1 MDARKITI
9 VSTKNQ
15 CKKVITSAATT
26 LQELKADLD
35 AAGID
40 YSGMTFYEGL
50 SKTELKTNDSV
61 LPHDVPYKGTT
72 TNELVFMLTNTNKK
86 IKSGAMKRSEAYAAI
101 KSMNLQSACM
111 KKYGKN
117 FTMCKTSDLID
128 LINEHGGAT
137 PTETPH
143 STPVGMK
150 EPATPVTATT
160 VMVDM
165 KARAAIKK
173 LAQTLYEGG
182 YIEDTDIPDFSGTSG
197 NKTEKAK
204 DDDAEEAKASSPYSD
219 DELDDMFYGMDL

>member
-40 YSGMTFYEGL
+40 YEGMTFYEGL

-61 LPHDVPYKGTT
+61 LPHDVPYKGAV

-86 IKSGAMKRSEAYAAI
+86 IKSGTMKRSEAYAAI
-101 KSMNLQSACM
+101 KSMNLQGACM

-137 PTETPH
+137 PAETTH
-143 STPVGMK
+143 SAPVGMK

-165 KARAAIKK
+165 DARTAIKT
-173 LAQTLYEGG
+173 LAQALYEGG

-197 NKTEKAK
+197 DKKGT
-204 DDDAEEAKASSPYSD
+204 EEAKVDSPYSD
-219 DELDDMFYGMDL
+219 DELDDMFSGMDL

>member
-40 YSGMTFYEGL
+40 YEGMAFYEGL

-86 IKSGAMKRSEAYAAI
+86 IKSGAMKRSEAYATI
-101 KSMNLQSACM
+101 KSMNLQDACL

-137 PTETPH
+137 P
-143 STPVGMK
+143 
-150 EPATPVTATT
+150 VTATT

-165 KARAAIKK
+165 DARTAIKT
-173 LAQTLYEGG
+173 LAQALYEGG

-197 NKTEKAK
+197 NKTG
-204 DDDAEEAKASSPYSD
+204 EAKADSPYSD
-219 DELDDMFYGMDL
+219 DELDDMFSGMDL

>member
-9 VSTKNQ
+9 ISTKNQ

-40 YSGMTFYEGL
+40 YEGMTFYEGL

-61 LPHDVPYKGTT
+61 LPHDVPYKGAV

-86 IKSGAMKRSEAYAAI
+86 IKSGMMRRADVYAEI
-101 KSMNLQSACM
+101 KAMNLQDACL

-128 LINEHGGAT
+128 LINEHCSPSIAKAPQASQAT
-137 PTETPH
+137 P
-143 STPVGMK
+143 K
-150 EPATPVTATT
+150 ENKGTST

-165 KARAAIKK
+165 DARAAIKK
-173 LAQTLYEGG
+173 LAQVLYEDGF
-182 YIEDTDIPDFSGTSG
+182 INDTDIPDFSGTSG
-197 NKTEKAK
+197 EKN
-204 DDDAEEAKASSPYSD
+204 DDAEETKVDSPYSD
-219 DELDDMFYGMDL
+219 DELDDMFSGMDL